1 MMVLEWSVKKMLPLH
16 LADVYTVHFSI
27 TIPLSSLQ
35 SFTGPS
41 PFCLSGCFSFSL
53 LCAHFFFSRFEA
65 DEPGDNDTAPLY
77 ASYHSDD
84 RWLPRCASSWEA
96 LECVCVWKR
105 DVFDTGICVYSCF
118 CMTETEGNGTWVKVQ
133 VCPRRRERGRRG
145 EKASREG
152 CLCLFLRGIPKIH
165 WFGCASAHCADVY
178 QWLSPQKSEHNWVKE
193 GNHNR
198 KHAGTQKK
206 VGGDINFVNQSL

>member
-96 LECVCVWKR
+96 LECVCV
-105 DVFDTGICVYSCF
+105 
-118 CMTETEGNGTWVKVQ
+118 E
-133 VCPRRRERGRRG
+133 
-145 EKASREG
+145 EG
-152 CLCLFLRGIPKIH
+152 CLWHRYLCVFMLLYDRDWGEWDLSESAGVSEKEGAWEKRG
-165 WFGCASAHCADVY
+165 
-178 QWLSPQKSEHNWVKE
+178 KSEPWRVPVPVSE
-193 GNHNR
+193 GNSKDPLIR
-198 KHAGTQKK
+198 MCLSSLRRCLSVTQSSEKWT
-206 VGGDINFVNQSL
+206 